1 MNKKL
6 ATAMQKV
13 GYDMGMS
20 IGALAVHLGVGRE
33 RIYDLL
39 KRGKLKTIPTSGG
52 QMVPPDE
59 CERLKLSMKDVRVPS
74 GRTRKVL
81 VEV

>member
-1 MNKKL
+1 
-6 ATAMQKV
+6 MQKTM
-13 GYDMGMS
+13 YDTGMS

-39 KRGKLKTIPTSGG
+39 KRGKLKIVHTSSG

-59 CERLKLSMKDVRVPS
+59 CERLKLSMTTVKIPS
-74 GRTRKVL
+74 GKLRTVFE
-81 VEV
+81 EV